1 MQIRARVFGVAAV
14 LLLMS
19 FLTLSAQDKNSSR
32 GRQLPANWAKLGL
45 SAEQKSKVYEV
56 QEKYKSQ
63 IEALQKQIN
72 DLRKKERSDMEG
84 VLTDGQKTRLR
95 EILLEKA
102 PGSKPEK
109 TDKKPNDK

>member
-1 MQIRARVFGVAAV
+1 MKIRTRTFGMAAV
-14 LLLMS
+14 LLLIP
-19 FLTLSAQDKNSSR
+19 FLNLAGQDKSSSK

-45 SAEQKSKVYEV
+45 STEQKTKIYDV

-72 DLRKKERSDMEG
+72 DLRKKERAEMEA

-95 EILLEKA
+95 EILLDKA

-109 TDKKPNDK
+109 TDK